1 MLPYTLFKRKLQNN
15 DCFKQYLQ
23 YKTSLT
29 KLDNCQ
35 LRISFLEKCRDS
47 DIIPKFLLFK
57 IPSNGCFDQT
67 SVHNFQNGL
76 LVKEIGKAKVTFLE
90 CQVRLEEK
98 RRILRVKVPYILLP
112 SVVWYSRGER
122 RRNRKTVESKHEKKL
137 KYLSLLQEKP
147 LFNVINTVKTYDV
160 DVPIPNYVLQT
171 LSMGPRSPVL
181 DKFNEKDVL
190 SELDSFLNFCK
201 GKPVPDSILTDLNI
215 KTLNYIK
222 TCKKQTNPKNVKLT
236 QQFLTKNNLLAVPYD
251 KGIGFCIMPKT
262 TYEKKLN
269 PIINLPQFQKHVEK
283 RMNAK
288 SPVLKEE
295 ERVCQALTKLKK
307 EGKIS
312 NSLFDELKP
321 VGSQPP
327 RLYGLAKVHKKD
339 TPLRPIVSMPGS
351 AYNKIAK
358 NISFWFSFVS
368 ECNIQTSSEKVANKL
383 RNISLAKDETLLSFD
398 VTSLYTNVPVHE
410 SIEYC
415 ADLLF
420 DKRKIIIKDMDKQT
434 FITLAKLACCD
445 VVFLTHDGYYTQND
459 GLAMGSP
466 PAPHLANGW
475 LSRFDDMIKGDSKL
489 YERYMDDILCSAKC
503 DSVSTRLNY
512 VNNLHPC
519 LDFTYELEN
528 DKKSIAFLDMLIKNE
543 NGNLSSQWYRKPTD
557 TGLTLNYHALAPLKY
572 KRSVVASFVHRIFRS
587 CSSWENFHKGLDE
600 ALSILENNQY
610 PSTFVLPIVNK
621 TLTKLISPDDE
632 SLINDNVNLDVDL
645 NACLF
650 NMDDKDKFMF
660 FIQYRGKATE
670 KLAMSF
676 KRLNAPCKV
685 VMTTRKL
692 KTVMP
697 SLKPIV
703 PKMLSSGVVYKI
715 QCPGC
720 TSSYIGQTVRHLQT
734 RFREHLGCN
743 GTMRRHTETC
753 DPSVKISEDSIS
765 ILARANKYFKLLT
778 LEALFINEIK
788 PDLNTKDEYRS
799 RTLTLKF

>member
-1 MLPYTLFKRKLQNN
+1 M
-15 DCFKQYLQ
+15 
-23 YKTSLT
+23 
-29 KLDNCQ
+29 
-35 LRISFLEKCRDS
+35 
-47 DIIPKFLLFK
+47 
-57 IPSNGCFDQT
+57 
-67 SVHNFQNGL
+67 
-76 LVKEIGKAKVTFLE
+76 
-90 CQVRLEEK
+90 
-98 RRILRVKVPYILLP
+98 VP
-112 SVVWYSRGER
+112 
-122 RRNRKTVESKHEKKL
+122 
-137 KYLSLLQEKP
+137 
-147 LFNVINTVKTYDV
+147 
-160 DVPIPNYVLQT
+160 
-171 LSMGPRSPVL
+171 
-181 DKFNEKDVL
+181 
-190 SELDSFLNFCK
+190 
-201 GKPVPDSILTDLNI
+201 
-215 KTLNYIK
+215 
-222 TCKKQTNPKNVKLT
+222 
-236 QQFLTKNNLLAVPYD
+236 
-251 KGIGFCIMPKT
+251 
-262 TYEKKLN
+262 
-269 PIINLPQFQKHVEK
+269 
-283 RMNAK
+283 
-288 SPVLKEE
+288 
-295 ERVCQALTKLKK
+295 
-307 EGKIS
+307 
-312 NSLFDELKP
+312 
-321 VGSQPP
+321 
-327 RLYGLAKVHKKD
+327 
-339 TPLRPIVSMPGS
+339 
-351 AYNKIAK
+351 
-358 NISFWFSFVS
+358 
-368 ECNIQTSSEKVANKL
+368 ECNIQTSSDKVANKL

-420 DKRKIIIKDMDKQT
+420 DKRKNIIKDMDKQT

-445 VVFLTHDGYYTQND
+445 VVFLTHDGYYTQID

-610 PSTFVLPIVNK
+610 PSTFVLPIVQK
-621 TLTKLISPDDE
+621 TLTKLVSPDDE
-632 SLINDNVNLDVDL
+632 SLINDNVNSDVDL

-650 NMDDKDKFMF
+650 SMDDKDKFMF
-660 FIQYRGKATE
+660 FVQYRGKATE

-720 TSSYIGQTVRHLQT
+720 PSSYIGQTVRHLQT
-734 RFREHLGCN
+734 RFREHLGCS
-743 GTMRRHTETC
+743 GTMRRHIETC